1 MGCAAG
7 SGSCGCV
14 GVAGRAHSDLAS
26 VSAVTGSAAAGI
38 PAAAPGS
45 VGWSEA
51 GSGSN
56 STLSSGRSWG
66 SRSVSVISGAMV
78 HGHYASGWAYE
89 WPSAMTSPNPAPS
102 GRARASIVH
111 SAASLSGRQ
120 RSKRAAWRS
129 RPPVI

>member
-7 SGSCGCV
+7 SGSCGGG

-26 VSAVTGSAAAGI
+26 ISSVSAVTGSAAAGM

-45 VGWSEA
+45 VGRSEA

-66 SRSVSVISGAMV
+66 SRSVSVISAAMV
-78 HGHYASGWAYE
+78 HGH
-89 WPSAMTSPNPAPS
+89 
-102 GRARASIVH
+102 
-111 SAASLSGRQ
+111 
-120 RSKRAAWRS
+120 
-129 RPPVI
+129 